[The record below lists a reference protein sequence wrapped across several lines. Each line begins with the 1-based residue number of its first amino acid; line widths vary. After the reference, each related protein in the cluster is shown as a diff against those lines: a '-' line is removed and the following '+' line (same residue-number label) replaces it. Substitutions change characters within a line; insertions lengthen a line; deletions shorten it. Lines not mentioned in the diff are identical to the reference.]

1 MKCAKCGYE
10 NEYDKEYCGNCGET
24 LKKKNTRSNNGFEE
38 VDLDV
43 LDMPLP
49 SPALDQPKPLE
60 AEPAPQVT
68 NENLSQIPPAIGQIL
83 QQPTQAPVQQVTDPQ
98 ITAAQQQ
105 APSFS
110 PITNVTPP
118 QQVIQQTVTQTPAP
132 TVAPTQAPVAQQP
145 VQQVVTQPVA
155 QPTPQPVAATPAPTQ
170 TQTEIEQLEEHIL
183 EPMRPKNKFNWRD
196 KGLMAILGCG
206 VLAFAII
213 GTLITMSITSVNN
226 KTKADSPVKHREI
239 QGEWIDNS
247 KQNCFV
253 ITNNSYTWYQD
264 YTNDKEK
271 QASGEIKVLEGKK
284 ALSYLGITEK
294 TAKTLLTIEDN
305 YDVNNFYSLKMFTS
319 KLDRKHAYYKMLF
332 YVQDDGIITYNFND
346 KQLYFLYKNN

>member
-83 QQPTQAPVQQVTDPQ
+83 QQPQPTTQQVAPQ
-98 ITAAQQQ
+98 PS
-105 APSFS
+105 APSIS
-110 PITNVTPP
+110 PITSVTPP
-118 QQVIQQTVTQTPAP
+118 QQVIQQTVTQPPVVTVAPTEAPVVQQTVQQQP
-132 TVAPTQAPVAQQP
+132 TVAPTQ
-145 VQQVVTQPVA
+145 T
-155 QPTPQPVAATPAPTQ
+155 PTPQPVATPTPTQ
-170 TQTEIEQLEEHIL
+170 TQTPIEQLEDQIL
-183 EPMRPKNKFNWRD
+183 EPMHPKNKFNWRD

-206 VLAFAII
+206 IIAFAII
-213 GTLITMSITSVNN
+213 GTLITMSITSVNKKE
-226 KTKADSPVKHREI
+226 KTQTTVKHREI

-264 YTNDKEK
+264 YTNNKEN
-271 QASGEIKVLEGKK
+271 QTSGEIKVIEGKK
-284 ALSYLGITEK
+284 ALNYLGITEK
-294 TAKTLLTIEDN
+294 TAKTLLTLEEG

>member
-83 QQPTQAPVQQVTDPQ
+83 QQPVATPQPTEQQIVQAVT
-98 ITAAQQQ
+98 A

-118 QQVIQQTVTQTPAP
+118 QQVVQQAVTQTPVP
-132 TVAPTQAPVAQQP
+132 TVAPTIAPTQPP
-145 VQQVVTQPVA
+145 VQQTAAPTV
-155 QPTPQPVAATPAPTQ
+155 QPTPQPVATQAPTQ
-170 TQTEIEQLEEHIL
+170 TPTQTEVEQLEEHIL
-183 EPMRPKNKFNWRD
+183 EPMHKNKFNWKD
-196 KGLMAILGCG
+196 KGLLAILGCG
-206 VLAFAII
+206 IIAFAII
-213 GTLITMSITSVNN
+213 GTLITMSITSVN
-226 KTKADSPVKHREI
+226 KKDKEPSKVKYREI

-247 KQNCFV
+247 KKNYFI

-264 YTNDKEK
+264 YSNDKEK
-271 QASGEIKVLEGKK
+271 QTSGEIKALSGKK
-284 ALSYLGITEK
+284 ALNYLRITEK
-294 TAKTLLTIEDN
+294 TAKTLLSIDEECDI
-305 YDVNNFYSLKMFTS
+305 NNFYSLKMFTS
-319 KLDRKHAYYKMLF
+319 KLDRKHAYYKMLL
-332 YVQDDGIITYNFND
+332 YTSDDSIITYNFND
-346 KQLYFLYKNN
+346 KQLYFLYKK